1 MKKVLMLA
9 AAALVGVSSAVA
21 EVGQDISWTETL
33 TPATTLQNEGIYL
46 MYDASK
52 ITTGGDTGRR
62 AFRKA
67 TADSDIIGG
76 ANLSK
81 DYDSAP
87 YAEYAWQAI
96 QGDEEGTWKFRHV
109 GTDRYIQV
117 VDGEKNPLRVV
128 SADAE
133 SGTFVLTLNE
143 EHQAFK
149 VQSTLNGQCWDGLAN
164 FNMCTWAAPNDNSA
178 HWYQFFLVTEDMLPA
193 TDGVTFTLTANDG
206 SVAYTRT
213 VGGLELNQEHSLSD
227 FPFFVKQPVVFTPT
241 EDALTF
247 NLELVEDYN
256 LFKFVSARY
265 RNRWAVTN
273 ADGMTTTTGD
283 FAIGEWYVEVPEG
296 DYFKIYSPSK
306 ATWFGEIVNSGNA
319 LQRADADNA
328 QLYRCATHA
337 NGSEM
342 IYNATGNNTNVSMNM
357 RSNNVAGWTGSD
369 VGSWWFMVYDN
380 DVFTTNKALFYGDV
394 TGDLPSNFQPQEFQA
409 SLTAKLEEAHT
420 VYEQSATLTE
430 EDVENIEELRA
441 NLLGA
446 IATSESARYGR
457 DNLQQILKAL
467 TAAVEAVPAM
477 SEEEAAWSQ
486 IKMRGDLLV
495 DGGFVTGT
503 PAEEWAA
510 VVAGVSTPVTA
521 EDVETLTNA
530 YETLCCQVGGV
541 SVNIRPYLASQSH
554 KYICVDNV
562 NQPNQPWRSTDNV
575 SRAWTLIRNSADNGF
590 HIYNEYTGRYMKHG
604 ATGNA
609 NNPAMGFVTDRAEAS
624 SYKLDVYKT
633 MEMAFAFICVDEGI
647 AENRTYLHSN
657 SEDVV
662 QCWERGDGSSFY
674 VSLIDDLAAAREHFN
689 GVNDFAGEY
698 SAAFVGKTEGN
709 GYGQYTYT
717 GEGNIADLQAA
728 YTTATALAADDN
740 ADPDALRAAA
750 DEYRAAWLANQD
762 RTCTLNFPSPGD
774 LVRLKYADANGNNV
788 KYASNVNQSNGRLNM
803 EEAGNLSNTVWYID
817 ADNRLVSFSTGLVLG
832 DFSGSNKNNNRWAT
846 VLSTAEETS
855 QTGVVIT
862 LSDNFA
868 ERFTVQASA
877 GRYIYGANATVDC
890 GRNASGIGYHWIF
903 ERVEWLPIPLAG
915 ESDYATVYVP
925 VDLDFN
931 PYGETRSRAIAHRGE
946 IQGDKLKCAVHGT
959 NDGSYLPAN
968 TPALLKANEY
978 ENGHVYA
985 RVIYPEAPAV
995 DDEAQVLSDEE
1006 ESTEETQEPAAGD
1019 NHLNSGFL
1027 ATAKQEDVNYYVLS
1041 PTAEAFESHTGD
1053 YVPGFA
1059 AHLAVTEDPQESY
1072 AIVNATVSI
1081 VEVDADN
1088 APANATGIYDLQGR
1102 KLSAPVKGIN
1112 IINGKKVL
1120 VVK

>member
-21 EVGQDISWTETL
+21 EGGQAITWTETL

-52 ITTGGDTGRR
+52 ILTNGDTGRR
-62 AFRKA
+62 AFRKVA
-67 TADSDIIGG
+67 ADSNVISG

-81 DYDSAP
+81 DADVAS
-87 YAEYAWQAI
+87 YAEYAWQVV

-117 VDGEKNPLRVV
+117 VDGEKKPLQVV

-133 SGTFVLTLNE
+133 SGNFVLTLNE

-149 VQSTLNGQCWDGLAN
+149 VKSSLNGQYWDGLDN
-164 FNMCTWAAPNDNSA
+164 LNMCTWAAGDDNAA
-178 HWYQFFLVTEDMLPA
+178 HWYQFFPVTEDMLSA
-193 TDGVTFTLTANDG
+193 TGDVTFNLTANDG
-206 SVAYTRT
+206 SVVYTQT
-213 VGGLELNQEHSLSD
+213 VNGLVMNQEYSLSD
-227 FPFFVKQPVVFTPT
+227 FPFYVKQPVVFTPS
-241 EDALTF
+241 EDALTV
-247 NLELVEDYN
+247 NLELEEGYN
-256 LFKFVSARY
+256 FFKFVNARH

-273 ADGMTTTTGD
+273 DAGMTTTTGE
-283 FAIGEWYVEVPEG
+283 FANGEWYLEIPEG
-296 DYFKIYSPSK
+296 DYFKIYSPSND
-306 ATWFGEIVNSGNA
+306 TWFGEIANSANPTP
-319 LQRADADNA
+319 RADADNA

-337 NGSEM
+337 NGAEM
-342 IYNATGNNTNVSMNM
+342 IYNATGSNTNVSMNI
-357 RSNNVAGWTGSD
+357 RDDNNRNTNVAGWTGSD
-369 VGSWWFMVYDN
+369 RGSWWFMVYDS
-380 DVFTTNKALFYGDV
+380 DVFATNKALFYGDV
-394 TGDLPSNFQPQEFQA
+394 TGELPANFQPQEFQA
-409 SLTAKLEEAHT
+409 SLNAKLTEAHA
-420 VYEQSATLTE
+420 VYEKIGGLTE
-430 EDVENIEELRA
+430 NSIENIEELRA

-457 DNLQQILKAL
+457 DNLQQIMEAL
-467 TAAVEAVPAM
+467 TAAVDAVP
-477 SEEEAAWSQ
+477 EVTENEAAWSQ
-486 IKMRGDLLV
+486 IKLKGDILV
-495 DGGFVTGT
+495 DGGFVIGT
-503 PAEEWAA
+503 HAEEWAA
-510 VVAGVSTPVTA
+510 AVAGVSHPVTA
-521 EDVETLTNA
+521 EDIEALTNA
-530 YETLCCQVGGV
+530 YDALCYQVGGV
-541 SVNIRPYLASQSH
+541 SVNIRPYLAAQSH
-554 KYICVDNV
+554 KYICADNAS
-562 NQPNQPWRSTDNV
+562 QPTRSTADT

-590 HIYNEYTGRYMKHG
+590 YIYNEYTGRYMKHA
-604 ATGNA
+604 ATGG
-609 NNPAMGFVTDRAEAS
+609 NNPAMGLVTDRAEAS

-633 MEMAFAFICVDEGI
+633 KEQAIAIICVDEGI
-647 AENRTYLHSN
+647 AANRTYLHSN
-657 SEDVV
+657 TADVV
-662 QCWERGDGSSFY
+662 QCWQAGDASSFY
-674 VSLIDDLAAAREHFN
+674 VSRIADLTAAREHFN

-728 YTTATALAADDN
+728 YTTATTLAADDN
-740 ADPDALRAAA
+740 ADPDELRAAA

-762 RTCTLNFPSPGD
+762 RTCTLNVPAPGD
-774 LVRLKYADANGNNV
+774 LVRLKYANPDGSNV

-803 EEAGNLSNTVWYID
+803 ETAGNLSNTVWYID

-832 DFSGSNKNNNRWAT
+832 DFSTANKNNNRWAT
-846 VLSTAEETS
+846 VLSTAAETS
-855 QTGVVIT
+855 QTGVIIT
-862 LSDNFA
+862 LSDRIA

-890 GRNASGIGYHWIF
+890 GGATSGDGYHWIF

-915 ESDYATVYVP
+915 ESDYATVYAP

-931 PYGETRSRAIAHRGE
+931 PYGEARSRAIAHRGE
-946 IQGDKLKCAVHGT
+946 IQGAELKCAVHGT
-959 NDGSYLPAN
+959 NDGTYLPAN

-985 RVIYPEAPAV
+985 RVIYPETPAA
-995 DDEAQVLSDEE
+995 DAQTLYADAE
-1006 ESTEETQEPAAGD
+1006 ESTEETQEPAAGE

-1027 ATAKQEDVNYYVLS
+1027 ATAKQDGVNYYVLS

-1059 AHLAVTEDPQESY
+1059 AHLAVTEDPQTSY

-1081 VEVDADN
+1081 DEVDADN